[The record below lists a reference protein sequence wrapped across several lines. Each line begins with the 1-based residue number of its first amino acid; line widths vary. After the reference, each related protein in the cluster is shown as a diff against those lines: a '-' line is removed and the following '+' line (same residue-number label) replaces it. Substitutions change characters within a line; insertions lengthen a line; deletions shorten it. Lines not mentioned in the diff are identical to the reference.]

1 MVVQQVRLEGIEYRN
16 FINSI
21 RSEQTKYQYIYA
33 LSRYLK
39 FLNLSN
45 PSDLMFLGDT
55 KHIQSHLIDYM
66 VYLKNNVAYSTRI
79 VRSSAVFTFY
89 AMNDIILNKKKL
101 YRYLGEQ
108 VKVHRD
114 RAYTIEEISR
124 LIQHSELRLNS
135 IVLFLSS
142 TGMRLGALPTLRLK
156 HLVSISQYDLYR
168 ITVYE
173 NTRDEY
179 YTFCTPESKKAIDAY
194 LQYRERCGERLTPN
208 SPLFREQF
216 DANDQ
221 FMVSKPKPLQ
231 IGGIATL
238 FDNAL
243 VKSGLRIIEHGT
255 ETTKITGRARKEV
268 SRFNGFR
275 KFANTNMVRAK
286 VNPVVKEMLLGHTT
300 GLDDNYYR
308 PSQEEVLEEY
318 LKAIDLLTINEE
330 NRLKIKVEELTSK
343 TKDNEYVINHKLREK
358 DEQLQTMEKQMQAMQ
373 NTQEELKLLLK
384 NPRRLVEILDKEAK

>member
-1 MVVQQVRLEGIEYRN
+1 MQQVGEELTGIEYTN

-39 FLNLSN
+39 FLGLSN
-45 PSDLMFLGDT
+45 PSDLMFSDDIQQ
-55 KHIQSHLIDYM
+55 IQSHLTDYM

-79 VRSSAVFTFY
+79 VRCSAVFTFY

-101 YRYLGEQ
+101 YRYLGEEIR
-108 VKVHRD
+108 VHRD
-114 RAYTIEEISR
+114 RAYATEEILR
-124 LIQHSELRLNS
+124 LLQHSELRLTA

-142 TGMRLGALPTLRLK
+142 TGVRLGALPTLCLR
-156 HLVSISQYDLYR
+156 HLVPVSQYDLFH
-168 ITVYE
+168 ITIYE
-173 NTRDEY
+173 NTKDEY
-179 YTFCTPESKKAIDAY
+179 YTFCTPESKKSIDAY

-221 FMVSKPKPLQ
+221 FMISKPKPLQ
-231 IGGIATL
+231 LGGIATL

-243 VKSGLRIIEHGT
+243 VKSGLRNIEHGT
-255 ETTKITGRARKEV
+255 ETTKITGRVRKEV

-308 PSQEEVLEEY
+308 PSQQEVLDEY
-318 LKAIDLLTINEE
+318 MKAVDLLTINEE
-330 NRLKIKVEELTSK
+330 NRLKRKVVELTEKADMFDSLEEK
-343 TKDNEYVINHKLREK
+343 IQRLNKKLGLE
-358 DEQLQTMEKQMQAMQ
+358 
-373 NTQEELKLLLK
+373 
-384 NPRRLVEILDKEAK
+384 